1 MYAKT
6 FFEEFDVDALTVA
19 PYMGEDSV
27 TPFLDYEGKWVI
39 LLALT
44 SNKGSHDF
52 QLTEDAQGE
61 RLFEKVMKTSQQWGT
76 DENMM
81 YVVGATQGQMFE
93 DIRKVAPNHFLL
105 VPGVGAQGGSLQE
118 VCKYGK
124 FIVSPGFNRS
134 NVEYIQSIGVPV
146 VPGTA
151 TPGEVEQAIELGL
164 DCVKFFP
171 AEQNGGIAKIK
182 AMAAPYTKMH
192 FMPTGGVNK
201 NNLNDYLSFGKVF
214 CCGGSWMVK
223 KDLIAAG
230 RFDEIEAM
238 TRDAVNAM
246 LGFTMKHVGINQE
259 SAEAA
264 EATADKFDS
273 LFGFTKKVGNSSV
286 FAGSVVEVMKSAGRG
301 THGHIA
307 IGTNNVDRAVYHL
320 GRQGVKFDE
329 TSFSF
334 DADNHLKVAYLADD
348 FGGFAVH
355 LVKN

>member
-1 MYAKT
+1 MDKICEELYKIGIVPVIAIDDAKDAEPLAKALIDGGLPAAEVT
-6 FFEEFDVDALTVA
+6 FRTAAAEEAIRIISSKF
-19 PYMGEDSV
+19 PEM
-27 TPFLDYEGKWVI
+27 I
-39 LLALT
+39 
-44 SNKGSHDF
+44 
-52 QLTEDAQGE
+52 
-61 RLFEKVMKTSQQWGT
+61 
-76 DENMM
+76 
-81 YVVGATQGQMFE
+81 VGAGTVLNAEQA
-93 DIRKVAPNHFLL
+93 DRAKAA
-105 VPGVGAQGGSLQE
+105 GA
-118 VCKYGK
+118 K

-192 FMPTGGVNK
+192 FMPTGGINK
-201 NNLNDYLSFGKVF
+201 NNLNDYLGFNKVF

-230 RFDEIEAM
+230 KFDEIEAM

-246 LGFTMKHVGINQE
+246 LGFTMKHIGINQE
-259 SAEAA
+259 DAASA

-273 LFGFTKKVGNSSV
+273 LFGFTKKVGNSSI
-286 FAGSVVEVMKSAGRG
+286 FAGSVVEVMKSHGRG
-301 THGHIA
+301 KCGHIA

-329 TSFSF
+329 SSFSY
-334 DADNHLKVAYLADD
+334 DNDNHLKVAYLADD

-355 LVKN
+355 LTKN

>member
-1 MYAKT
+1 MDKICEELYKIGIVPVIAIDDAKDAVPLAEALIKGGLPAAEVT
-6 FFEEFDVDALTVA
+6 FRTAAAEEA
-19 PYMGEDSV
+19 
-27 TPFLDYEGKWVI
+27 I
-39 LLALT
+39 
-44 SNKGSHDF
+44 
-52 QLTEDAQGE
+52 
-61 RLFEKVMKTSQQWGT
+61 RLISEKFPEMI
-76 DENMM
+76 
-81 YVVGATQGQMFE
+81 VGAGTVLNAEQA
-93 DIRKVAPNHFLL
+93 DRAKAA
-105 VPGVGAQGGSLQE
+105 GA
-118 VCKYGK
+118 K

-201 NNLNDYLSFGKVF
+201 NNLNDYLSFNKVF

-223 KDLIAAG
+223 KDLISAG
-230 RFDEIEAM
+230 KFDEIEAM

-246 LGFTMKHVGINQE
+246 LGFTMKHVGINE
-259 SAEAA
+259 TDAAAA
-264 EATADKFDS
+264 EKTAEMFE
-273 LFGFTKKVGNSSV
+273 LFGFGKKVGNSSV
-286 FAGSVVEVMKSAGRG
+286 FAGSVVEVMKSQGRG

-320 GRQGVKFDE
+320 GKQGVKFDE
-329 TSFSF
+329 SSFSY
-334 DADNHLKVAYLADD
+334 DADNHLKVAYLADE

>member
-1 MYAKT
+1 MDKICEELYKIGIVPVIAIDDAKDAEPLAQALINGGLPAAEVT
-6 FFEEFDVDALTVA
+6 FRTAAAEEA
-19 PYMGEDSV
+19 
-27 TPFLDYEGKWVI
+27 I
-39 LLALT
+39 
-44 SNKGSHDF
+44 
-52 QLTEDAQGE
+52 
-61 RLFEKVMKTSQQWGT
+61 RIISQKFP
-76 DENMM
+76 EMI
-81 YVVGATQGQMFE
+81 VGAGTVLNAEQA
-93 DIRKVAPNHFLL
+93 DRAKAA
-105 VPGVGAQGGSLQE
+105 GA
-118 VCKYGK
+118 K

-201 NNLNDYLSFGKVF
+201 NNLNDYLGFNKVF

-223 KDLIAAG
+223 KELISAG
-230 RFDEIEAM
+230 KFDEIEAM

-246 LGFTMKHVGINQE
+246 LGFTMKHVGINE
-259 SAEAA
+259 TDAAAA
-264 EATADKFDS
+264 EKTAEMFG
-273 LFGFTKKVGNSSV
+273 LFGFDKKVGNSSV
-286 FAGSVVEVMKSAGRG
+286 FAGSVVEVMKSQGRG

-320 GRQGVKFDE
+320 GKQGVKFDE
-329 TSFSF
+329 SSFSF
-334 DADNHLKVAYLADD
+334 DADNHLKVAYLAEE